1 MFVLQFLIIFKVG
14 IESMIVFSLFVQK
27 SEQLDS
33 LTAKSSM
40 MQVFV
45 AIYEVIWLFEI
56 LATFIL
62 VYVYNVATLNEFTT
76 IKKFSID
83 LLEAIGFL
91 SSVFGLVWMFISA
104 SVAKFREEE
113 SGNLFELLL
122 IVFTSR
128 IVLNLFILDQ
138 LRQLSSDLFTCCKIL
153 MPIIGALGGAY
164 TLYLRFFNK

>member
-27 SEQLDS
+27 SQQLDS

-62 VYVYNVATLNEFTT
+62 VYVYNVNNRFQ
-76 IKKFSID
+76 I
-83 LLEAIGFL
+83 
-91 SSVFGLVWMFISA
+91 
-104 SVAKFREEE
+104 
-113 SGNLFELLL
+113 FEN
-122 IVFTSR
+122 R
-128 IVLNLFILDQ
+128 
-138 LRQLSSDLFTCCKIL
+138 
-153 MPIIGALGGAY
+153 
-164 TLYLRFFNK
+164 